1 MADAAPQIVVLGDG
15 RDLGELRSSSLLP
28 LPFKHSSN
36 GTSAA
41 LSFAPFETSA
51 DDGVSA
57 AWQQAGEGTRVVVLL
72 VVRPGDESSDLTTW
86 IGRCRKTLGE
96 VSRTLGRRYDAME
109 RYFVV
114 VDTTDTVGPQLAAS
128 AQELRDLFPCGRFYM
143 GKYLEDQ
150 RHSSVAAE
158 HVWIPALQG
167 FCESL
172 IALPDNFRLS
182 AFRAADF
189 YSWRAVRF
197 TFVTDAHVPA
207 TGAAGEDGLDHL
219 LGGLLNT
226 PSLTV
231 QIPTQEF
238 AHPPVGMSWHEIGW
252 PLFVET
258 EADVAKLEGAEPLA
272 SVARPL
278 AMLTMD
284 PVAGH
289 VSWARKTTQQALSH
303 LARNPQNAASAVAAL
318 NAYVSPSPD
327 QGFDPGV
334 LSAAVLKRDK
344 SALQL
349 SEAALGMQASQSYFL
364 HFFLR
369 WFAGLLAGLVLF
381 WASLRLLRPLVGD
394 FDTLRDWSLRFVAMR
409 PVMDLA
415 IAALAAAVLAALCV
429 HFMESERGRRADKAL
444 RKLWQDFV
452 QSVRD
457 VQKAKATVLQSA
469 HRATADLV
477 LDLMRAKVWR
487 FAHRLAGMF
496 STVLARGRLDATEKL
511 SSAVST
517 ADPKAQGAALDFLS
531 QSCESKILPQQPE
544 NEAGTSS
551 DILQTIELVWDRLR
565 SVAKTP
571 DGTRPPLAMR
581 IEEASAAL
589 SWQLLEV
596 ANTRET
602 ARAESEPG
610 LATRHAEWLL
620 QSQHE
625 FIRAPR
631 PELQSCRL
639 PDEATYEAASD
650 PSGIAPRVLV
660 VAGRICQQASEL
672 AARGGMVEMPTG
684 AAQRL
689 AGRGF
694 AFWLACFGIHFRPGG
709 EVELA
714 KSGRIQA

>member
-1 MADAAPQIVVLGDG
+1 MACVAPQIVVLGDG

-28 LPFKHSSN
+28 LPFKHSSD
-36 GTSAA
+36 GTAAA
-41 LSFAPFETSA
+41 LSFAPFESPEE
-51 DDGVSA
+51 DGMPA
-57 AWQQAGEGTRVVVLL
+57 AWQSAGEGTRVVALL
-72 VVRPGDESSDLTTW
+72 VVRPGDESSDLKTW
-86 IGRCRKTLGE
+86 IGRCRKALDGI
-96 VSRTLGRRYDAME
+96 SGTLGRRYEALE
-109 RYFVV
+109 RYLVV
-114 VDTTDTVGPQLAAS
+114 VDTTDTVAPQLAAS
-128 AQELRDLFPCGRFYM
+128 AQELRDVFPCGRFYM

-150 RHSSVAAE
+150 RHSSVVAE
-158 HVWIPALQG
+158 HVWIPAFQG

-207 TGAAGEDGLDHL
+207 TGAAGDDGPGPL

-231 QIPTQEF
+231 QMPTQEF
-238 AHPPVGMSWHEIGW
+238 AYPPVGMSWHEIGW

-258 EADVAKLEGAEPLA
+258 EADLAKLEKAEPLA
-272 SVARPL
+272 SVSRPL

-284 PVAGH
+284 PVGGH
-289 VSWARKTTQQALSH
+289 VSRTRKTTQGVLSH
-303 LARNPQNAASAVAAL
+303 LARNPRSAASAVAAL
-318 NAYVSPSPD
+318 NAYTSPSPE
-327 QGFDPGV
+327 QGFDPAV
-334 LSAAVLKRDK
+334 LTAAVQKRDR
-344 SALQL
+344 SALQI
-349 SEAALGMQASQSYFL
+349 SEAALGMQSAQSYFL

-415 IAALAAAVLAALCV
+415 LAALAAAVLAGLCV

-457 VQKAKATVLQSA
+457 VQKAKAAVLQSA

-487 FAHRLAGMF
+487 FAHRLAAMF
-496 STVLARGRLDATEKL
+496 STVLARGRLDAAEKL
-511 SSAVST
+511 SAAVSS
-517 ADPKAQGAALDFLS
+517 ADPAVQGSTLNFLA
-531 QSCESKILPQQPE
+531 QSCESRILPQQSEDEP
-544 NEAGTSS
+544 GPSS
-551 DILQTIELVWDRLR
+551 DVLQTIELVWDRLR
-565 SVAKTP
+565 SMAKTP

-610 LATRHAEWLL
+610 LATIHAEWLL

-625 FIRAPR
+625 FVRAPR

-660 VAGRICQQASEL
+660 VAGRICQQASDL
-672 AARGGMVEMPTG
+672 AARGGMVEMPPG
-684 AAQRL
+684 AARRL

-694 AFWLACFGIHFRPGG
+694 AFWLACFGLNFGPNG
-709 EVELA
+709 EMELA
-714 KSGRIQA
+714 RSGRIST